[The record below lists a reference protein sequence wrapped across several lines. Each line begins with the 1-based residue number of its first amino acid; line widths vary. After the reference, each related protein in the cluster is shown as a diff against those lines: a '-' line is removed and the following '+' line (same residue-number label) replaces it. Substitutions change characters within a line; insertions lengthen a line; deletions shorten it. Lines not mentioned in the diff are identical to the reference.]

1 MIRRAGIVALL
12 TALCAGL
19 LSGCQGAFDRAAPP
33 AELACVAADQPLQAT
48 LLSQY
53 RSGMAQD
60 DPTQMP
66 SAAAAAPQWLSLVRP
81 AQVAASGNDVFIAD
95 GGLGAVVRS
104 DRFGQSFSRVAR
116 LPGARIG
123 GLATDRF
130 GTLFLAVPAERAI
143 LQIGRNGLADRAIGH
158 DGVLGAPVDVA
169 VDDNGNLFVADELGA
184 RVVAFDRLGQVTAVV
199 GERGGSA
206 NPFRSVNAVAL
217 GPEGVYVLDTTA
229 RQIVIVA
236 PRGPM
241 LRALPLSREVAHPVA
256 IAVDRWGRIFVA
268 GRGAGIFV
276 MEPDT
281 PTAMALGGVPSAVDI
296 ADLHLDEQ
304 GILYVADGAGGVV
317 SAVQVP
323 PRCR

>member
-1 MIRRAGIVALL
+1 MFPREGILPFVTTLCVAM
-12 TALCAGL
+12 

-33 AELACVAADQPLQAT
+33 TELTCVASDAPLQAAV
-48 LLSQY
+48 LSQY

-66 SAAAAAPQWLSLVRP
+66 SAAAAAPQWLSLARP
-81 AQVAASGNDVFIAD
+81 VQVAASGNDVFIAD
-95 GGLGAVVRS
+95 GGLGAVIRS

-123 GLATDRF
+123 GLAADRF

-169 VDDNGNLFVADELGA
+169 VDDNGNLYVADELGA

-199 GERGGSA
+199 GERGGAA
-206 NPFRSVNAVAL
+206 NPFRSVNAIAL
-217 GPEGVYVLDTTA
+217 GPEGVYVLDATA
-229 RQIVIVA
+229 RQVVIVA

-241 LRALPLSREVAHPVA
+241 LRALPLPREVANPVA

-268 GRGAGIFV
+268 GRGAGVFV
-276 MEPDT
+276 LDTDT
-281 PTAMALGGVPSAVDI
+281 PTVTPLGGVPTAVDI
-296 ADLHLDEQ
+296 ADLYFDEQ